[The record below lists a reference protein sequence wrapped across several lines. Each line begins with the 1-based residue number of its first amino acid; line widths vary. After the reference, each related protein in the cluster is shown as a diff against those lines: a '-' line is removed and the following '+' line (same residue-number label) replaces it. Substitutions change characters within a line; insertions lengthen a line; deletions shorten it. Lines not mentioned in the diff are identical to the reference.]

1 MNSSVNSKS
10 PVGSSLGYGS
20 GSGGPIGIS
29 VGIIEE
35 SAIAGLSEILGA
47 AVGGNKF
54 LASHAVL
61 RIGVDREM

>member
-1 MNSSVNSKS
+1 MRKFFILVSHKKYYL

-35 SAIAGLSEILGA
+35 PDTPEASDDLGL
-47 AVGGNKF
+47 AVGWKKF

-61 RIGVDREM
+61 KV